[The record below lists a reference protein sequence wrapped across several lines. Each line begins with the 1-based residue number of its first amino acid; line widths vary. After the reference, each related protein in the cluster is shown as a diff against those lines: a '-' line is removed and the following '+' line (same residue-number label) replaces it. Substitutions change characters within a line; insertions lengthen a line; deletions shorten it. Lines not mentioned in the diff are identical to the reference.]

1 MLMRHI
7 IKSLKYNLDM
17 KLQTQWTCY
26 GGNETYMRREL
37 MTWKMEIIK
46 VLKMYSERQKKK
58 KKGKHGRGEMGHE
71 MRLRESHSYVL
82 LSGAWGKR

>member
-1 MLMRHI
+1 
-7 IKSLKYNLDM
+7 M

-37 MTWKMEIIK
+37 MTWKMEIMK

-58 KKGKHGRGEMGHE
+58 KKKRQTWK
-71 MRLRESHSYVL
+71 RRE
-82 LSGAWGKR
+82 GT